1 MWVARYEVAGR
12 RKYLY
17 GKTRKAVCP
26 INSGRAC
33 LGGGRSR
40 FTGACCLWALIWI
53 DRPLIMVRDTVKE
66 RTWRRHEE
74 VVRLHVKPSIGSK
87 YDAY

>member
-1 MWVARYEVAGR
+1 MGCGWPATRSQAGGSTSTGR
-12 RKYLY
+12 PERP
-17 GKTRKAVCP
+17 CP
-26 INSGRAC
+26 INSGRGC

-74 VVRLHVKPSIGSK
+74 VVRLHVKPSIGRI
-87 YDAY
+87 AY